1 MDGLGPDFSSSF
13 CRSQPKNLI
22 SICLLFLLCTA
33 LSFGGGGGSL
43 SAAGLEDFYEAD
55 STIRVKAAE
64 EMEKFD
70 FEIDQQTEAV
80 ELSGEKRD
88 IPAGD
93 YRLRTGE
100 DSFTVY
106 AVQVLAAES
115 LSRAREMK
123 DELIA
128 AGFAGVK
135 ILSEDDLHKVQVGA
149 ESTRQEASRLE
160 NELAGTGFSG
170 WITTRESE
178 RESRQLL
185 LKKIYEDGQSEQKLS
200 GKNIAIEDDIF
211 QDGYLYPNRSE
222 FYLEEKGFSFFG
234 EPHIDDAVRGGISE
248 LLESNDL
255 ELSSPALAALSVTV
269 RSGLLWDYIHSERGY
284 ITLDEYPFAEGR
296 TGEIYSAVEETKDLY
311 LNQGGELVRGY
322 FHLSS
327 GGITA
332 GSNQISDEAEAA
344 GAVTSMEDE
353 FAPEHGWERTYSSQ
367 HIEDELIPV
376 MVDLTPA
383 LNVSPPGIRDIEAV
397 SRTED
402 GRVQELS
409 VDSDYGNFY
418 FSGEE
423 MGELLSGEDFKLPS
437 LLFEIE
443 TDISRG
449 ELEEFTLT
457 GKGSGSGLGLPLESA
472 AVMAREGYEWEDILD
487 YYFHEVDIDPLEEI
501 YISRELVDATVQ
513 RGLNYREIRQDTVR
527 GARRFTMLRLD
538 LDNRWLNLKPVIA
551 GGDIA
556 SGSQDLIEV
565 GSDRG
570 ALAGVNGGFF
580 DGQGRPLGMFI
591 QDGSIVTESI
601 SGLDRTALVGDAED
615 NLSIGRYS
623 WQGTLHLGGD
633 KIEISGVNRPAASEE
648 AVLINHNYG
657 KDAPRLDE
665 QGVEIVVRDGEIE
678 GIHRGILSYPLTVPE
693 EGYIIQTRGAKAN
706 KLGRY
711 ESGDSV
717 KLEEN
722 ISPPPEGL
730 SADIDFALEAGPRL
744 LKAGNIHITA
754 EEEGFQ
760 PDIVSGRAPR
770 TALGLTGDDELLL
783 VTVDG
788 RQPERSIGI
797 TLDNLAALMQR
808 LGAVEAM
815 NLDGGASARM
825 MVRGFTMNIPSADR
839 VVSNALLILPE

>member
-1 MDGLGPDFSSSF
+1 MIGLAPDF
-13 CRSQPKNLI
+13 CRSYCRSLPKNLI
-22 SICLLFLLCTA
+22 SIGLLFLLCTA
-33 LSFGGGGGSL
+33 LSFGVGGRSL
-43 SAAGLEDFYEAD
+43 SAADLEDFYEAD
-55 STIRVKAAE
+55 RTIRVKAAE
-64 EMEKFD
+64 EVEEFD

-80 ELSGEKRD
+80 ELSGEERD

-123 DELIA
+123 DELTG
-128 AGFAGVK
+128 AGFTGVK
-135 ILSEDDLHKVQVGA
+135 ILSEEDLHRVQVGA
-149 ESTRQEASRLE
+149 EPTRQEASRLK
-160 NELAGTGFSG
+160 NELAGMGFTG
-170 WITTRESE
+170 WITSRESE
-178 RESRQLL
+178 NESRQLL
-185 LKKIYEDGQSEQKLS
+185 LEKIDEDGRTEQKLS
-200 GKNIAIEDDIF
+200 GENIAIEDDIL
-211 QDGYLYPNRSE
+211 QDGYLYPNRTE
-222 FYLEEKGFSFFG
+222 FLLEEEGFSFFG
-234 EPHIDDAVRGGISE
+234 EPHIDDAVHGGISG
-248 LLESNDL
+248 LMESTDL
-255 ELSSPALAALSVTV
+255 ELSSPALAALSVTM

-284 ITLDEYPFAEGR
+284 IKLDEYPLAEDK

-311 LNQGGELVRGY
+311 LSQGGELVRGY

-332 GSNQISDEAEAA
+332 GSNQISDETEAA
-344 GAVTSMEDE
+344 GAVTSVEDD
-353 FAPEHGWERTYSSQ
+353 FAPEHVWERTYSSQ
-367 HIEDELIPV
+367 FIEDELIAE

-383 LNVSPPGIRDIEAV
+383 LNVSPVGIRDIEAV

-423 MGELLSGEDFKLPS
+423 IVELLSGEDFELPS

-443 TDISRG
+443 TEISRG
-449 ELEEFTLT
+449 EIEEFTLT

-472 AVMAREGYEWEDILD
+472 AVMAREGYEWEDILE

-501 YISRELVDATVQ
+501 YTSRELVDATVQ
-513 RGLNYREIRQDTVR
+513 RGLNYREIRQDTVS
-527 GARRFTMLRLD
+527 GARRFTMLKLD

-551 GGDIA
+551 GGNIA
-556 SGSQDLIEV
+556 SGAKDLIEV
-565 GSDRG
+565 GSERG

-591 QDGSIVTESI
+591 QDGGIVTESI
-601 SGLDRTALVGDAED
+601 SGLDRTALVGDEEG

-623 WQGTLHLGGD
+623 WQGKLRLAED
-633 KIEISGVNRPAASEE
+633 DIEISGVNRSASGDE
-648 AVLINHNYG
+648 AVLINQNYG
-657 KDAPRLDE
+657 EESPRLDE

-711 ESGDSV
+711 ESGDSIE
-717 KLEEN
+717 LEEN
-722 ISPPPEGL
+722 ISPSPEGL

-744 LKAGNIHITA
+744 LQSGDINITA

-760 PDIVSGRAPR
+760 PDIVSGQAPR

-797 TLDNLAALMQR
+797 TLDNLASLMQR
-808 LGAVEAM
+808 LGAEEAM